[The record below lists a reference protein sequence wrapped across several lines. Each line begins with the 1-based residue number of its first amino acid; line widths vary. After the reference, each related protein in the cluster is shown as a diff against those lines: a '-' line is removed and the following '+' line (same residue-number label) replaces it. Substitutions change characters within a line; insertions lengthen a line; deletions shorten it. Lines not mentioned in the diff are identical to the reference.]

1 MTERAPEHPPV
12 MPIRCKI
19 WRIPRAGLD
28 EREAGGAA
36 LLSQPPRPL
45 WSCSGGKAATV
56 AKSPCAAGQAALAR
70 GALPGTPLSV
80 SHPVLLFLLYSLWL
94 QI

>member
-1 MTERAPEHPPV
+1 VSSPLSPFGLLLDGEVAYGRSGSRAAWPGHLCSAENMLHCGEKDMTERAPEHPPV

-45 WSCSGGKAATV
+45 
-56 AKSPCAAGQAALAR
+56 
-70 GALPGTPLSV
+70 
-80 SHPVLLFLLYSLWL
+80 
-94 QI
+94 